1 MNGRR
6 RIVIGGELHLT
17 LQVVAEC
24 YRVEV
29 VWLRDAFEI
38 GLLEGRREKGDIV
51 IAAGMMDR
59 VAEIVRLHVYHRL
72 DLQAI
77 TLLLGPPDRQFD
89 HESI

>member
-1 MNGRR
+1 MNGHRK
-6 RIVIGGELHLT
+6 IVIGGELHLN
-17 LQVVAEC
+17 LQIVAEC

-29 VWLRDAFEI
+29 VWLRDAIDI
-38 GLLEGRREKGDIV
+38 GLLEGRRDNDDIV
-51 IAAGMMDR
+51 IAAGTMDR
-59 VAEIVRLHVYHRL
+59 VAEIVRLHVYYRL